1 MKLTDY
7 LKKINEEVINE
18 VSDHEVSMAR
28 GELEAIA
35 VKATHL
41 AGALQGKSDEGNPL
55 EAWVQSK
62 ITKAKDYI
70 NSASDYLMYNPDM
83 KQNEEL
89 EEAKIISDISG
100 VSINTLKKE
109 VMPFNV
115 KVGRVGPGMDSDYEV
130 EFTGSEPNLI
140 KYAKKHLDFDGSNF
154 SQLKKHLAMEETEV
168 NEKTYGWTLVSKAKD
183 LAKKF
188 KDNITKAVNE
198 IEKLEKG
205 LSKNPTVD
213 AELRKYNEQLEEKYT
228 VVITKKDGSTMELGR
243 YNTPAEAQR
252 YVDMYGK
259 GAKVKKEEV
268 ELDEIDEKISDI
280 FKANKEGE
288 SIDDIAKRL
297 KLSTSMVKKLIG
309 EDLNEQDEQ
318 ETDPDKIALAKEK
331 DTDTLERQLK
341 IAQGQ
346 INVLKQ
352 KKENEKNKAIRPEPN
367 PETGEVPL
375 TIGIAHKVLRDMK
388 DKEAEE
394 KKQKEN
400 SDKLQQ
406 LNVEEDRLE
415 AFTRRFLSNLDES
428 AASEKAKALGLRHMS
443 FGRYGK
449 GDKVTHKSVG
459 GNLQKVGK
467 GDTGT
472 SDKPKSS
479 SKDISKSSSK
489 EKDTSKSFGKGGTSS
504 ITLGDLDGSD
514 KDLQD
519 LIKKSG
525 LKMKSKEGEQG
536 DDITL
541 SGNSKDI
548 EKVLDT
554 MYGDDWK
561 DMYQNKG
568 GKYVEKENSLE
579 NYKKSNAY
587 EMLAGRA
594 AILEADNISQTD
606 FGLEKDFDRLR
617 STLKGYGDN
626 ETVSLM
632 DKFKDAIEEDDS
644 ESYPELKQD
653 LRYALETG
661 DAKNNPVYDQLKKV
675 DDATKIFG
683 KQKYSSGDV
692 KSYLKDT
699 SVMIN
704 QLDKLFKMS
713 ITEPMTQQ
721 DTVRQVRNDSI
732 QRIAQASEKMVDGLR
747 NVAKGIKDVKQ
758 IRILANLEN
767 EIKDLQPEGGIHQ
780 NYALPKRVKDNIFLI
795 KDYMKMYKRY
805 EEGSPNESDER
816 QFRDSLFATIVN
828 NGKSK
833 KITKDYFKEEYLQE
847 LSKAEK
853 EKRLQRAKD
862 MIKYYDAQKKAAL
875 KGPNKALAKKM
886 LKNETELEE
895 VTQKEIDKFH
905 TDLDSLVHKTFSHSS
920 KEKEKMDEKVASSI
934 IKDLQKAYAPMKGK
948 TISPEMANKISKH
961 LDQPSYDLNVLRQLK
976 KADIPFIST
985 IARNKIYKKT
995 GKFEDRRLYVE
1006 AVAGLQKKANKSGMP
1021 YSILKQVY
1029 DRGMAAWKSGHRPGA
1044 SQQQWAF
1051 ARVNSFI
1058 TKSSGT
1064 WGGADK
1070 DLAAKVKGSK

>member
-1 MKLTDY
+1 MSRYRQTMTEA
-7 LKKINEEVINE
+7 LKQVYKEQDEK
-18 VSDHEVSMAR
+18 DHEISMAR

-35 VKATHL
+35 DKATQL

-70 NSASDYLMYNPDM
+70 NSVSDYLMYNPDM
-83 KQNEEL
+83 KQNEETEL
-89 EEAKIISDISG
+89 EEGISVKAYKNAIDPSKKGLQINKTGGMSG
-100 VSINTLKKE
+100 TIFIKDKKE
-109 VMPFNV
+109 LNDLMTKLTQATKLYN
-115 KVGRVGPGMDSDYEV
+115 
-130 EFTGSEPNLI
+130 I
-140 KYAKKHLDFDGSNF
+140 KEELEEGF
-154 SQLKKHLAMEETEV
+154 SSSLKQ
-168 NEKTYGWTLVSKAKD
+168 KAKEI
-183 LAKKF
+183 AKKF
-188 KDNITKAVNE
+188 ANNMTKAVDE
-198 IEKLEKG
+198 IEKLAKG
-205 LSKNPTVD
+205 LSDEPEVYKTI
-213 AELRKYNEQLEEKYT
+213 RQYNEE
-228 VVITKKDGSTMELGR
+228 I
-243 YNTPAEAQR
+243 
-252 YVDMYGK
+252 
-259 GAKVKKEEV
+259 EV
-268 ELDEIDEKISDI
+268 DEKISDI

-331 DTDTLERQLK
+331 DTDVLEKQLK
-341 IAQGQ
+341 AAQGQ

-352 KKENEKNKAIRPEPN
+352 KIENEKNKAIRPEPN

-375 TIGIAHKVLRDMK
+375 TIGIAHKILRDNQK
-388 DKEAEE
+388 KEAEE

-406 LNVEEDRLE
+406 LNVEETRLE
-415 AFTRRFLSNLDES
+415 AFTRKFLSNLDES
-428 AASEKAKALGLRHMS
+428 AASEKAKAMGLKHMS

-449 GDKVTHKSVG
+449 GGKVTHRSVG
-459 GNLQKVGK
+459 GALQKVGK

-479 SKDISKSSSK
+479 SKETSKGKS
-489 EKDTSKSFGKGGTSS
+489 TSKSFGKGGKSS

-536 DDITL
+536 DDMTL

-568 GKYVEKENSLE
+568 GEYVEKENSLE

-594 AILEADNISQTD
+594 AILDADNITQTD

-683 KQKYSSGDV
+683 QQKYSSGDV

-713 ITEPMTQQ
+713 ISEPMTQQ

-767 EIKDLQPEGGIHQ
+767 EIKDLQPEGGIYQ

-805 EEGSPNESDER
+805 EEGSTN
-816 QFRDSLFATIVN
+816 
-828 NGKSK
+828 
-833 KITKDYFKEEYLQE
+833 
-847 LSKAEK
+847 
-853 EKRLQRAKD
+853 
-862 MIKYYDAQKKAAL
+862 
-875 KGPNKALAKKM
+875 
-886 LKNETELEE
+886 
-895 VTQKEIDKFH
+895 
-905 TDLDSLVHKTFSHSS
+905 
-920 KEKEKMDEKVASSI
+920 
-934 IKDLQKAYAPMKGK
+934 
-948 TISPEMANKISKH
+948 
-961 LDQPSYDLNVLRQLK
+961 
-976 KADIPFIST
+976 
-985 IARNKIYKKT
+985 
-995 GKFEDRRLYVE
+995 
-1006 AVAGLQKKANKSGMP
+1006 
-1021 YSILKQVY
+1021 
-1029 DRGMAAWKSGHRPGA
+1029 
-1044 SQQQWAF
+1044 
-1051 ARVNSFI
+1051 
-1058 TKSSGT
+1058 
-1064 WGGADK
+1064 
-1070 DLAAKVKGSK
+1070 